1 MKRTLMMLAAA
12 ATSLLMA
19 ACETNPTVKAESQVP
34 PVATAAQMP
43 KTLVEME
50 FELEKA
56 LLEHETVQTM
66 ALIKFASD
74 SDSDFAKG
82 MVAGIVGGAKA
93 PGAGRR
99 QGGGFLQA
107 AMAQKQHESAVALKR
122 EEIAAQNSLW
132 NRGLQVF
139 DRVIG
144 YRQYRA
150 DVDLKRFGM
159 QLNADQERYRLDNLY
174 RVQQGSYDF
183 AGKVVDKGPYFFSLP
198 MGSQP
203 VQAIPAE

>member
-1 MKRTLMMLAAA
+1 MKRTLMLLAAA
-12 ATSLLMA
+12 AMSLLLA

-50 FELEKA
+50 FELEKKR
-56 LLEHETVQTM
+56 LEHETVQTM
-66 ALIKFASD
+66 ALIKFASE

-93 PGAGRR
+93 PGAGQR

-144 YRQYRA
+144 YRQYRS

-159 QLNADQERYRLDNLY
+159 RLNADQERYRMDSLY

-203 VQAIPAE
+203 LQAIPAE

>member
-12 ATSLLMA
+12 AMSLLLA

-50 FELEKA
+50 FELEKKR
-56 LLEHETVQTM
+56 LEHETVQTM
-66 ALIKFASD
+66 ALIKFASE

-93 PGAGRR
+93 PAAAQR

-144 YRQYRA
+144 YRQYRVG
-150 DVDLKRFGM
+150 VDLQRFGM
-159 QLNADQERYRLDNLY
+159 QLDADREMYRMDNVY
-174 RVQQGSYDF
+174 RTQQSGYDF
-183 AGKVVDKGPYFFSLP
+183 GRDLLKKVPCVLP
-198 MGSQP
+198 DGTRLVSCP
-203 VQAIPAE
+203 GL

>member
-1 MKRTLMMLAAA
+1 MKRTLMMLATAA
-12 ATSLLMA
+12 MSLLLA

-56 LLEHETVQTM
+56 RLQHETTQTM
-66 ALIKFASD
+66 ALIKFASE

-82 MVAGIVGGAKA
+82 MVAGMMGGAKA
-93 PGAGRR
+93 PAAGQR

-107 AMAQKQHESAVALKR
+107 AMAQKQHEVAVALKR
-122 EEIAAQNSLW
+122 EEIAAQNSFW

-144 YRQYRA
+144 YRQFRVGA
-150 DVDLKRFGM
+150 DLQRFGM

-174 RVQQGSYDF
+174 QVQQGSYDF
-183 AGKVVDKGPYFFSLP
+183 AGKVIDKGPYFFSLP
-198 MGSQP
+198 AGSQP
-203 VQAIPAE
+203 VQANPAE

>member
-12 ATSLLMA
+12 AMSLLLA

-50 FELEKA
+50 FELEKKR
-56 LLEHETVQTM
+56 LEHETVQTM
-66 ALIKFASD
+66 ALIKFASE

-93 PGAGRR
+93 PAAGQR
-99 QGGGFLQA
+99 QSGGFLQA
-107 AMAQKQHESAVALKR
+107 AMAQKQHEVAVALKR
-122 EEIAAQNSLW
+122 EEIAAQNSFW

>member
-1 MKRTLMMLAAA
+1 MKRTLMMFATAAL
-12 ATSLLMA
+12 SLLLA

-56 LLEHETVQTM
+56 RLQHETTQTM
-66 ALIKFASD
+66 ALIKFASE

-82 MVAGIVGGAKA
+82 MVAGMMGGAKA
-93 PGAGRR
+93 PAAGQR

-107 AMAQKQHESAVALKR
+107 AMAQKQHEAAVALKR
-122 EEIAAQNSLW
+122 EEMAAQNSFW

-144 YRQYRA
+144 YRQFRVGA
-150 DVDLKRFGM
+150 DLQRFGM
-159 QLNADQERYRLDNLY
+159 QLNADQEQALWNNLY
-174 RVQQGSYDF
+174 RTQQGGYDF
-183 AGKVVDKGPYFFSLP
+183 GKTVLEKVPCVLPDGTALVSCKGF
-198 MGSQP
+198 
-203 VQAIPAE
+203 

>member
-1 MKRTLMMLAAA
+1 MKHTLMMLAAA

-50 FELEKA
+50 FELEKKR
-56 LLEHETVQTM
+56 LEHETVQTM
-66 ALIKFASD
+66 ALIKFASE

-93 PGAGRR
+93 PGAGQR

-144 YRQYRA
+144 YRQFRVGA
-150 DVDLKRFGM
+150 DLQRFGM